1 MRHTVMMGASALALA
16 FASAPALA
24 QTAEPQAEAGPATLD
39 EVVVTA
45 RRTEENIQKVPVAV
59 TAFSQEGLRQRGIET
74 GTDLQNFTPSLSVV
88 GNTNRNQ
95 ENYTIRGIG
104 GIGSLGTGGGPGVVA
119 YFAEVPSTASGPG
132 LLFDLQSI
140 QVLKGPQGTLFGRN
154 TTGGAVL
161 LDPVKPGFEPD
172 GYIEATVGDLDR
184 RSARAAATLP
194 LSDTLSL
201 RLAGQFDQREGF
213 VTDVNT
219 GKDYNDRNNFSLR
232 AGLLFRPNDRLS
244 SYTAVNYV
252 DIDENGPGTVLLAV
266 NPAGPAAALLN
277 PLLAAQQAR
286 GNDRIALSADPKN
299 VSRTLLALNNTT
311 LRLNDNVTLKN
322 VVSYTRTRADFGS
335 DGDASILVINDLN
348 GAIPGRWNVDN
359 ETWTEEL
366 QARIELGRL
375 TFQTG
380 VFYSDTST
388 VTPLTFVQRANL
400 GAISL
405 VQDSAHANDRSKAVY
420 GQFTYA
426 ITDTLTANAGYRYT
440 WDEFGGD
447 ISIYIPQL
455 GNACGTNPGFAFPNC
470 SRAFDGDSAGDTWQI
485 GLDWQATPDTL
496 IYGVSRHGY
505 KSGGINPSVLLVS
518 ATSPLFRVRPETVTD
533 GEIGLKHD
541 WSASG
546 INARTNLSAFYM
558 KYEDIQRSD
567 YALIGGFN
575 TQLITNAAEATVKGF
590 EFEGVIQPIAPLT
603 LTATYSY
610 NDASYD
616 KYIDGLGV
624 DRSGFPFQY
633 VPKNKYSVDAKLYLP
648 VPSTIGDVSLRAS
661 YAWQDDQQVSS
672 DLQPFGVI
680 PAYGLL
686 NVRLDWERIGGSDVA
701 LALYGTNVTD
711 EEYRVTSNATY
722 NTTGLVGAA
731 FGDPRQYGLTL
742 RYSW

>member
-1 MRHTVMMGASALALA
+1 MRQTIMTGVSALA
-16 FASAPALA
+16 FALAASSALA
-24 QTAEPQAEAGPATLD
+24 QTAEPQAEPQATTLD

-45 RRTEENIQKVPVAV
+45 RRTEENIQDVPVAV

-172 GYIEATVGDLDR
+172 GYIEGTVGNLDR
-184 RSARAAATLP
+184 RSARAAVTLP
-194 LSDTLSL
+194 LSDSLSL
-201 RLAGQFDQREGF
+201 RLAGQLDQREGF

-219 GKDYNDRNNFSLR
+219 GKDYNDRNNFSL
-232 AGLLFRPNDRLS
+232 
-244 SYTAVNYV
+244 
-252 DIDENGPGTVLLAV
+252 
-266 NPAGPAAALLN
+266 
-277 PLLAAQQAR
+277 
-286 GNDRIALSADPKN
+286 
-299 VSRTLLALNNTT
+299 LALNNTT
-311 LRLNDNVTLKN
+311 FQLTDNITLKN
-322 VVSYTRTRADFGS
+322 VLSYTRTRADFGS

-388 VTPLTFVQRANL
+388 VTPLTFIQRANL
-400 GAISL
+400 GAVTL
-405 VQDSAHANDRSKAVY
+405 LQDSAHANDTSKAVY

-447 ISIYIPQL
+447 ISIYIPQF

-470 SRAFDGDSAGDTWQI
+470 SRDFDGESDGDTWQL
-485 GLDWQATPDTL
+485 GLDWQATPDSL

-505 KSGGINPSVLLVS
+505 KSGGINPSVLLVI

-546 INARTNLSAFYM
+546 INARTNFSAFYM

-603 LTATYSY
+603 ITATYSY
-610 NDASYD
+610 NDATYD
-616 KYIDGLGV
+616 TYIDGLGV

-633 VPKNKYSVDAKLYLP
+633 VPENKYSVDAKLYLP
-648 VPSTIGDVSLRAS
+648 VPSTIGDVSVRAS

-680 PAYGLL
+680 AAYGLL
-686 NVRLDWERIGGSDVA
+686 NVRLDWEHIAGSDVA
-701 LALYGTNVTD
+701 LSLYGTNVND

-731 FGDPRQYGLTL
+731 FGDPRQYGVTL

>member
-1 MRHTVMMGASALALA
+1 MRITIIMGASALAFTCA
-16 FASAPALA
+16 AGSALA
-24 QTAEPQAEAGPATLD
+24 QTTGQQTEPDTMTLD

-45 RRTEENIQKVPVAV
+45 RRTEENIQNVPVAV
-59 TAFSQEGLRQRGIET
+59 TAFSQESLRQRGIES

-119 YFAEVPSTASGPG
+119 YFSEVPSTASGPG
-132 LLFDLQSI
+132 LLFDMQSV

-161 LDPVKPGFEPD
+161 LDPVKPGFEPE
-172 GYIEATVGDLDR
+172 GYVEGTIGNFDR
-184 RSARAAATLP
+184 RGGRAAATLP
-194 LSDTLSL
+194 LSDSLSL
-201 RLAGQFDQREGF
+201 RLAGQFDQRDGF
-213 VTDVNT
+213 VTDINT
-219 GKDYNDRNNFSLR
+219 GRDYNNRNNFSLR
-232 AGLLFRPNDRLS
+232 AGLLFEPNDRVS

-266 NPAGPAAALLN
+266 NPLGPAAPLLN
-277 PLLAAQQAR
+277 PLLTAQQAR
-286 GNDRIALSADPKN
+286 GNDRIALSANTKN
-299 VSRTLLALNNTT
+299 LSRTLLALNKTT
-311 LRLNDNVTLKN
+311 FELSDNITLKN
-322 VVSYTRTRADFGS
+322 IVSYTRNRGDFAL

-348 GAIPGRWNVDN
+348 GAVPGKWNVDS
-359 ETWTEEL
+359 ETLTEEL
-366 QARIELGRL
+366 QARLDFGGL

-380 VFYSDTST
+380 IFYSDTSSGS
-388 VTPLTFVQRANL
+388 PLTFVQRTNL
-400 GAISL
+400 GAITL
-405 VQDSAHANDRSKAVY
+405 LQDSAHANDRSKAVY
-420 GQFTYA
+420 GQFSYA
-426 ITDTLTANAGYRYT
+426 LTDTVTANAGYRYT

-447 ISIYIPQL
+447 ISIYIPEL
-455 GNACGTNPGFAFPNC
+455 GNACGTNPGFVFPDC
-470 SRAFDGDSAGDTWQI
+470 SRSFDGKSDGDTWQL
-485 GLDWQATPDTL
+485 GLDWQATPETL

-546 INARTNLSAFYM
+546 INARTNISAFYM

-590 EFEGVIQPIAPLT
+590 EFEGILQPVTPLL

-610 NDASYD
+610 NDATYD
-616 KYIDGLGV
+616 TYIDGLGV

-633 VPKNKYSVDAKLYLP
+633 VPQNKYSLDAKLYLP
-648 VPSTIGDVSLRAS
+648 VPPAIGDVSVRAS
-661 YAWQDDQQVSS
+661 YAWQDDQQVAS

-686 NVRLDWERIGGSDVA
+686 NMRLDWESIAGSDVT
-701 LALYGTNVTD
+701 LSVYGTNMTD

-731 FGDPRQYGLTL
+731 FGDPRMYGVSL
-742 RYSW
+742 RYAW

>member
-1 MRHTVMMGASALALA
+1 MRQTIMMGVSTLALA
-16 FASAPALA
+16 FAAGSVQA
-24 QTAEPQAEAGPATLD
+24 QTPPAPDPQAAVLD
-39 EVVVTA
+39 EIVVTA
-45 RRTEENIQKVPVAV
+45 RRTEENIQDVPVAV

-132 LLFDLQSI
+132 LLFDLQSV

-161 LDPVKPGFEPD
+161 LDPVKPGFERD
-172 GYIEATVGDLDR
+172 GYIEGTIGNFSR
-184 RSARAAATLP
+184 RGGRGAVTLP
-194 LSDTLSL
+194 LSDTVSL
-201 RLAGQFDQREGF
+201 RLAGQFDQRDGF
-213 VTDVNT
+213 VTDINT
-219 GKDYNDRNNFSLR
+219 GRDYNDRNNFSLR
-232 AGLLFRPNDRLS
+232 AGLLFQPNDRIS

-252 DIDENGPGTVLLAV
+252 DIDEHGPGTVLLAV
-266 NPAGPAAALLN
+266 NPAGPAAVLLT

-286 GNDRIALSADPKN
+286 GNDRIALSANTRN
-299 VSRTLLALNNTT
+299 VNRTLLALNNTT
-311 LRLNDNVTLKN
+311 FQLTDAITLKN
-322 VVSYTRTRADFGS
+322 VVSYTRNRGDFAS
-335 DGDASILVINDLN
+335 DGDASTLVINDLN
-348 GAIPGRWNVDN
+348 GALPGQWNAN
-359 ETWTEEL
+359 SETWTEEL
-366 QARIELGRL
+366 QARFELGRL

-388 VTPLTFVQRANL
+388 PEPLTFVQQTNL
-400 GAISL
+400 GAVSL
-405 VQDSAHANDRSKAVY
+405 VQDSAHANDTSRAIY
-420 GQFTYA
+420 GQFTYEL
-426 ITDTLTANAGYRYT
+426 TETLTANAGYRYT

-447 ISIYIPQL
+447 ISIYIPQFA
-455 GNACGTNPGFAFPNC
+455 NACGTNPGFAFPNC
-470 SRAFDGDSAGDTWQI
+470 SRAFDGESDGDTWQL
-485 GLDWQATPDTL
+485 GLDWQPSPDTL
-496 IYGVSRHGY
+496 IYGVTRHGY

-546 INARTNLSAFYM
+546 INARTNVSAFYM

-590 EFEGVIQPIAPLT
+590 EFEGVIQPFDALT

-633 VPKNKYSVDAKLYLP
+633 VPKNKYSLDAKLFLP
-648 VPSTIGDVSLRAS
+648 VPSTMGDVSLRAS
-661 YAWQDDQQVSS
+661 YGWQDDQQVSS
-672 DLQPFGVI
+672 DLQPFGII

-686 NVRLDWERIGGSDVA
+686 NLRADWDHIGGSDVGLSVYA
-701 LALYGTNVTD
+701 TNVTD

-731 FGDPRQYGLTL
+731 FGDPRMYGATL